1 MNRFINVLLLIIML
15 NSMLVAIYVGFDL
28 PVFFLKTNG
37 ANIPYRNIIFASL
50 GLLIFIIN
58 VRRSIHRWAGI
69 YITSKQKKFKWNK
82 PISLNRK
89 NRIKLYTIIEVTIM
103 ILVSISLFSLTSQAW
118 LISLAYLIGA
128 IDNIIFTTNGIKKN
142 KFRVGISSKALIIAD
157 REVTV
162 LYFRG
167 LRKISIQ
174 QNSIY
179 FDYIKELQLSF
190 PYDCIA
196 SENRKTFFNTL
207 KEEIDSDS
215 VFISEK
221 LG

>member
-1 MNRFINVLLLIIML
+1 MNRFINVLLLIILL
-15 NSMLVAIYVGFDL
+15 NSMLVGIYVGFDL

-37 ANIPYRNIIFASL
+37 ANIPYRDMIFTSL
-50 GLLIFIIN
+50 GILIFIIN
-58 VRRSIHRWAGI
+58 ARRSIHRWKGI

-89 NRIKLYTIIEVTIM
+89 NRIKLYTIIEV
-103 ILVSISLFSLTSQAW
+103 SIIIFISFSLFLITSQAW
-118 LISLAYLIGA
+118 LISLAYLVGA
-128 IDNIIFTTNGIKKN
+128 LDNLIFTTNGIKNN

-157 REVTV
+157 REVTI
-162 LYFRG
+162 LYFKG

-190 PYDCIA
+190 PYDCIDI
-196 SENRKTFFNTL
+196 ENRNAFFNAL
-207 KEEIDSDS
+207 QEEIDSDS
-215 VFISEK
+215 VFISK
-221 LG
+221 KRT